1 MLATLL
7 LSQGVPMI
15 CGGDEMGRTQR
26 GNNNAYCQDNEI
38 SWVDWNLSKPQQAL
52 LAFTKSLIALRQQH
66 PVFRRRRFFQGRRIR
81 GTEVKD
87 ISWLRPDGKEMTD
100 EDWAKGYVR
109 CLGVRLDG
117 HAIEEKDSKGK
128 PLLDDTFLM
137 LLNAHHEPRPFT
149 LPAHKR
155 GVRWQPV
162 LETAVSHVNQK
173 QVTLLKG
180 GFQYDLEARSLAV
193 LRLRPKS

>member
-1 MLATLL
+1 M
-7 LSQGVPMI
+7 VP
-15 CGGDEMGRTQR
+15 DT
-26 GNNNAYCQDNEI
+26 
-38 SWVDWNLSKPQQAL
+38 
-52 LAFTKSLIALRQQH
+52 IALAGTAAFQH
-66 PVFRRRRFFQGRRIR
+66 GESPGNEQTVPSAYSAA
-81 GTEVKD
+81 E
-87 ISWLRPDGKEMTD
+87 SC
-100 EDWAKGYVR
+100 DWAKGYVR

-128 PLLDDTFLM
+128 PLLDETFLM

-162 LETAVSHVNQK
+162 LETAISHVNQK